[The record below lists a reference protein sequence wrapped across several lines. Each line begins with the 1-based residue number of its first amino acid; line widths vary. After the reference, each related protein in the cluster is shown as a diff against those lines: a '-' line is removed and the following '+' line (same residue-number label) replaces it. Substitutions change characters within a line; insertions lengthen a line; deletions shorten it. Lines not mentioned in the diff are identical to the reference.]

1 MTGGILVLM
10 RGTWLTSPR
19 RDFVLIGAVGV
30 ALLLNVFVESI
41 SVELLMLAGIGSIP
55 LALRAA
61 RDIAHTHISLDVF
74 NLFAIGVSL
83 ATGEV
88 VSAAFIILMITSADI
103 LQLHTSRR
111 TQHAVEHLL
120 KLKPQTALRQ
130 RGNTLETIAIGAVR
144 VGDTLIV
151 ESGQAI
157 PVDGVVISGRAL
169 VNEALVTGESV
180 PVEKIAGASV
190 LVSTVVD
197 TGAIKVR
204 AARVG
209 KDSTIERMAELMRSA
224 AANKSKPE
232 RIADRFAGI
241 FLPIVI
247 LFGAGVYIVTRDL
260 RMTAA
265 LFLVACAD
273 DMAVAIPLAM
283 TASLGWA
290 AKRGVVIKGGAWL
303 HTLSKVRTLVL
314 DKTGTLTYGTFRLDR
329 LEIEPGIEEK
339 EFWRMVGVAEKYS
352 EHPIGRALS
361 AQARDRVG
369 EIPDPDD
376 ITVHKGAGIA
386 AQMGGHRVAVGD
398 EKLLQLLHIPMTERM
413 RNTLSAARA
422 ASVGTSVLVLR
433 DGILLGSISLADAP
447 RPEASRSLQTVRE
460 LGIRDIVMFTG
471 DNERTANRVASQLGI
486 TRVRAQMKPEQKLIE
501 LKSLQP
507 RPVAMVGDGIND
519 APALAR
525 ADVGIAMGKG
535 GTAIA
540 SEAADVIILTDD
552 LSRLADLVVLGR
564 RTMSVINW
572 DIVIWGLSNVVGF
585 TLVLTGIAG
594 PALAA
599 FYNFSTDF
607 LPLINS
613 SRLFR
618 SKA

>member
-1 MTGGILVLM
+1 MV
-10 RGTWLTSPR
+10 
-19 RDFVLIGAVGV
+19 
-30 ALLLNVFVESI
+30 
-41 SVELLMLAGIGSIP
+41 
-55 LALRAA
+55 
-61 RDIAHTHISLDVF
+61 
-74 NLFAIGVSL
+74 
-83 ATGEV
+83 
-88 VSAAFIILMITSADI
+88 TSADA
-103 LQLHTSRR
+103 LEWHTGRR
-111 TQHAVEHLL
+111 TQNAVEQLL

-130 RGNTLETIAIGAVR
+130 KGNDMETIHIDQVR
-144 VGDTLIV
+144 VGDVLVV
-151 ESGQAI
+151 ESGEAI
-157 PVDGVVISGRAL
+157 PADGVVVSGRAL

-180 PVEKIAGASV
+180 PIEKVAGASV

-204 AARVG
+204 ASRVG

-224 AANKSKPE
+224 AINKSKPE

-247 LFGAGVYIVTRDL
+247 VFGAIVYVLTHDI

-265 LFLVACAD
+265 IFIVACAD

-290 AKRGVVIKGGAWL
+290 AKRGVIIKGGAWL
-303 HTLSKVRTLVL
+303 HTLSRVKTIVL
-314 DKTGTLTYGTFRLDR
+314 DKTGTLTYGAFRLER
-329 LEIEPGIEEK
+329 LDLEPDIDEN
-339 EFWRMVGVAEKYS
+339 EFWKLVGVAEKFS
-352 EHPIGRALS
+352 EHPIGRALF
-361 AQARDRVG
+361 AQARARVG

-376 ITVHKGAGIA
+376 VSVFKGAGISV
-386 AQMGGHRVAVGD
+386 QTKGHSVSVGD
-398 EKLLQLLHIPMTERM
+398 ERLPGLLEMSARERM
-413 RNTLSAARA
+413 QELLTVARET
-422 ASVGTSVLVLR
+422 SVGTSVLVVC
-433 DGILLGSISLADAP
+433 DGVPWGTVSLADAP
-447 RPEASRSLQTVRE
+447 RPEAAASLRTVRQ
-460 LGIRDIVMFTG
+460 LGVRDIVMFTG

-486 TRVRAQMKPEQKLIE
+486 EQVRASMKPEQKLLE
-501 LKSLQP
+501 LELLRH

-572 DIVIWGLSNVVGF
+572 DIAIWAVSNLIGF
-585 TLVLTGIAG
+585 SLVLTGFAG

-599 FYNFSTDF
+599 FYNFATDF

>member
-1 MTGGILVLM
+1 MG
-10 RGTWLTSPR
+10 GTWLISPR
-19 RDFVLIGAVGV
+19 RDFVVISAVGV
-30 ALLLNVFVESI
+30 ALIAHALWSSITSVLLV
-41 SVELLMLAGIGSIP
+41 LAAIG
-55 LALRAA
+55 ALPMAIRAA
-61 RDIAHTHISLDVF
+61 RDIAHARISLDVF

-88 VSAAFIILMITSADI
+88 ASAAFIILMITSADV
-103 LQLHTSRR
+103 LQWHTGRR
-111 TQHAVEHLL
+111 TQNAIEQLL
-120 KLKPQTALRQ
+120 KLKPQMALRQ
-130 RGNTLETIAIGAVR
+130 HGGETETISIDQVR
-144 VGDTLIV
+144 VGNIVVV

-157 PVDGVVISGRAL
+157 PVDGVVVSGRAL

-180 PVEKIAGASV
+180 PVEKVVGSSV

-197 TGAIKVR
+197 TGAMKVR
-204 AARVG
+204 VSRVG

-224 AANKSKPE
+224 AKNKSKPE

-247 LFGAGVYIVTRDL
+247 VFGSIVYIVTRDV

-265 LFLVACAD
+265 IFLVACAD

-290 AKRGVVIKGGAWL
+290 ARRGVIIKGGAWL
-303 HTLSKVRTLVL
+303 HTLSKVRSLVL
-314 DKTGTLTYGTFRLDR
+314 DKTGTLTYGNFRLDR
-329 LEIEPGIEEK
+329 IAIEFGTAER
-339 EFWRMVGVAEKYS
+339 EFWRLVGIAEKYS

-361 AQARDRVG
+361 AQARERVG

-376 ITVHKGAGIA
+376 IAVHKGAGISV
-386 AQMGGHRVAVGD
+386 QTGGKTIAVGD
-398 EKLLQLLHIPMTERM
+398 EKLLELLHIPLTEHM
-413 RNTLSAARA
+413 QKMLADARD

-433 DGILLGSISLADAP
+433 DGIPLGTISLADAP
-447 RPEASRSLQTVRE
+447 RPEASRSLEAVRQ
-460 LGIRDIVMFTG
+460 LGIRDIMMFTG
-471 DNERTANRVASQLGI
+471 DNERTAHRVASMLGI
-486 TRVRAQMKPEQKLIE
+486 RLVRAQMKPEQKLRE
-501 LKSLQP
+501 LESLRP

-552 LSRLADLVVLGR
+552 LSRLADLVMLGR

-572 DIVIWGLSNVVGF
+572 DIVIWGLSNVIGF
-585 TLVLTGIAG
+585 SLVLTGIAG

-599 FYNFSTDF
+599 FYNFATDF